1 MQATEN
7 GPLNGSK
14 ECEKMLGKVGDHI
27 LKGMYVIAIA
37 IVPPILNLSS
47 YNPPINKLIL
57 SSLGGYTAHDFQ
69 SDKIK
74 FMKKVTVEVEEN
86 EEQ

>member
-27 LKGMYVIAIA
+27 MK
-37 IVPPILNLSS
+37 
-47 YNPPINKLIL
+47 
-57 SSLGGYTAHDFQ
+57 GGYTAQDFRA
-69 SDKIK
+69 DKIK
-74 FMKKVTVEVEEN
+74 FMKNVEHDVVEN